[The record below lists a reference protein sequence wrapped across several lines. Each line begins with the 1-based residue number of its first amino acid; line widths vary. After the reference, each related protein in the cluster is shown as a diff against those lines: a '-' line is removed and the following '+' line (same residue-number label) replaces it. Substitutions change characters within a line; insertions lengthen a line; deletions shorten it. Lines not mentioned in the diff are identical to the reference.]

1 MAGTEL
7 TIDDLKRILREAAG
21 EEEGIDL
28 DGDILD
34 VTFEDLGYDSL
45 ALLETGSRLER
56 EHGIELEDTT
66 ITVAETPRALLA
78 VVNEQ
83 LTAEHAA

>member
-1 MAGTEL
+1 MAL

-21 EEEGIDL
+21 EQEGIDL

-45 ALLETGSRLER
+45 ALLETGSRIER
-56 EHGIELEDTT
+56 EHGIQLEDTT
-66 ITVAETPRALLA
+66 VTVTETPRALLD

-83 LTAEHAA
+83 LTAGRAA